1 MDGQGCSD
9 HLNSYR
15 EMSAYYLEI
24 GVAKDQAK
32 VAEVLERFDL
42 PGDDFIE
49 GFPDLAKKVQEL
61 PDGPSLSD

>member
-1 MDGQGCSD
+1 
-9 HLNSYR
+9 
-15 EMSAYYLEI
+15 MSAYYLEI

>member
-1 MDGQGCSD
+1 MDGQGYSD

-15 EMSAYYLEI
+15 EMSTFYLEI
-24 GVAKDQAK
+24 GMAADRAQA
-32 VAEVLERFDL
+32 AEVLERFDL